1 MNDGVHPTS
10 EGSAAPAGAAPGVNS
25 PAPEGRYPVSRRRI
39 LQVAAAAAA
48 AGATSSFWQPAY
60 AAEPA
65 ARGES
70 WADRFAQPAADS
82 MPLILWFWNGT
93 VTADLVDS
101 TLADMR
107 AKGVTEVLVFPFDIA
122 ALRPAFFTEAWFDI
136 IEHTLRE
143 ADRHHMHVW
152 LFNDDF
158 FPSGRAGGFV
168 VNGGTV
174 GDRTYQPRPDLRTKA
189 VQRSSTQ
196 VAGGTAVSLAGRALS
211 VADGRLV
218 VAASAYDGVRV
229 LKDGAGWTD
238 YTVSGTV
245 RINSGTAG
253 LLVRC
258 SDAKNGYLADL
269 RTDGGVDVW
278 RQQDGAFDLLR
289 PGAAVAGFDAGADHR
304 LQVTVAGRDLTVSLD
319 GVEAAPVSDASFAA
333 GTVGLRATATQ
344 SSSWDSLTVIGADGG
359 QLFADTFDTDSAVDG
374 FVTPDDLGTA
384 FAASA
389 RPAGTSGAVVPQMI
403 DLTGTVRAGGTWT
416 APAGTWQVD
425 VFTSRLLADSD
436 GSRRNYLDLL
446 DDEAVGLFMDIVPGE
461 YVRRFPWA
469 VGHVLLG
476 FADDEPFVASADAE
490 WAQVPWSASLED
502 EVRRVGGAAGLGVV
516 LSAVHDDLGEQGRD
530 LRGVFWRAVS
540 NRFSAAYYKGVGNW
554 MGDHGLD
561 LISNPLWDEYGP
573 AEQIKSTGNLN
584 TAHQW
589 AQVPGTD
596 LISDQYQRGYHRIL
610 PRWPASAAHQVG
622 RERVYLEAMGA
633 AGWQVTP
640 AFTREVVGAFVVRG
654 INKVLLHA
662 RFSDQDN
669 IIFAPPF
676 QPVNPWWDLSSPLNE
691 WIGRLVEAA
700 RATPAARTALI
711 QPQRAAESFQ
721 DYPEQTAIDDAFIGA
736 VHALEDRQVDFDFL
750 DEGALTG
757 DPALIEHAQV
767 RGGELAVGRQRYG
780 VLVLPATPMLSLGA
794 VAVLARFVDG
804 GGTLVAV
811 GDLPAQEPSG
821 HDGELTAALAR
832 LFAGRRA
839 ARAHRVADV
848 ESAAAQVV
856 AAGGAAVSL
865 SPATPEVRV
874 LRLERDGEQSFL
886 LNNEHADAVEV
897 TATFP
902 AVGAPQLCDPDT
914 GLTVPAGVWRS
925 APFPGRP
932 GAGTAVSL
940 RLEAKAALLVV
951 FQAAPRGGPAHA
963 VESNAPV
970 QRVSVR
976 GNGGTATVRVAAP
989 GTFTVV
995 AEDGGRRYAGS
1006 LTVTDPLAAVPLD
1019 GDWSFRFDAAPDT
1032 AGTQPTTGP
1041 LGSWTDVDASYSGSA
1056 VYERGFTLDAKS
1068 LTGRVWTLDLGAVRD
1083 VAEVTLNGVELPSRL
1098 WAPYRLDV
1106 TRALRGGANVL
1117 RVRVTN
1123 TGANAHGDAQP
1134 SGLLGP
1140 VVLRPGRVEDVRLSA
1155 VRR

>member
-1 MNDGVHPTS
+1 MNDDVHPMTD
-10 EGSAAPAGAAPGVNS
+10 GAAR
-25 PAPEGRYPVSRRRI
+25 PAAAQDLGATGQIRDAPVSRRRI
-39 LQVAAAAAA
+39 LQIAAAAAA
-48 AGATSSFWQPAY
+48 AGATTSFWQPAH
-60 AAEPA
+60 AAEPD
-65 ARGES
+65 GQGGFS
-70 WADRFAQPAADS
+70 VDRFARPPADS

-93 VTADLVDS
+93 VTTDLVDT

-107 AKGVTEVLVFPFDIA
+107 AKGVSEVLVFPFDIT

-136 IEHTLRE
+136 VEHTLRE
-143 ADRHHMHVW
+143 ADRHHMHIW

-168 VNGGTV
+168 VNGGKV
-174 GDRTYQPRPDLRTKA
+174 GDRTYSPRPDLRTKG
-189 VQRSSTQ
+189 VQRSSTR
-196 VAGGTAVSLAGRALS
+196 VAAGATVPLTGRALS

-218 VAASAYDGVRV
+218 VDAAAFDGVRV
-229 LKDGAGWTD
+229 LKEGAGWTD
-238 YTVSGTV
+238 YTVSATV
-245 RINSGTAG
+245 RIDSGTAG

-269 RTDGGVDVW
+269 RNDGGVDLW
-278 RQQDGAFDLLR
+278 RQTDGNFTLVR
-289 PGAAVAGFDAGADHR
+289 SGTAVPGFDAGVDHR
-304 LQVTVAGRDLTVSLD
+304 LQVAVRGEDIVISLD
-319 GVEAAPVSDASFAA
+319 GAESAPVSDTAFAT
-333 GTVGLRATATQ
+333 GTIGLRATATQ
-344 SSSWDSLTVIGADGG
+344 HSSWDSLSVAGADGG
-359 QLFADTFDTDSAVDG
+359 ELFADTFDTDSVLDA
-374 FVTPDDLGTA
+374 FATPDGLGLA

-389 RPAGTSGAVVPQMI
+389 RPVDAEGAVVPQMI
-403 DLTGTVRAGGTWT
+403 DLTDAASGGGTWT
-416 APAGTWQVD
+416 APAGQWQVD
-425 VFTSRLLADSD
+425 VFTSRPLAETG

-469 VGHVLLG
+469 VGGVLLG

-490 WAQVPWSASLED
+490 WGQVPWSPSLAG
-502 EVRRVGGAAGLGVV
+502 EVRRLGGKAGLGIV
-516 LSAVHDDLGEQGRD
+516 LSAVHDDLGEQGRA
-530 LRGVFWRAVS
+530 LRGVYWRAVS
-540 NRFSAAYYKGVGNW
+540 NRFSSAYYKGISTW
-554 MGDHGLD
+554 IGDHGLD

-573 AEQIKSTGNLN
+573 AEQIRSTGNLN

-596 LISDQYQRGYHRIL
+596 LIADHYQKGYHRIL

-640 AFTREVVGAFVVRG
+640 AFTREVIGAFVVRG

-662 RFSDQDN
+662 RFSDSDN

-721 DYPEQTAIDDAFIGA
+721 DHPQQTAIDSAFIGA
-736 VHALEDRQVDFDFL
+736 VHALEDTQIDFDLL
-750 DEGALTG
+750 DEGALTA
-757 DPALIEHAQV
+757 DPALIEHARS
-767 RGGELAVGRQRYG
+767 RGGELVVGRQRYS
-780 VLVLPATPMLSLGA
+780 VLVLPTTPMLSLGA
-794 VAVLARFVDG
+794 VLALTRFVDG

-811 GDLPAQEPSG
+811 GELPAQEPG
-821 HDGELTAALAR
+821 GQDEELTRALAK
-832 LFAGRRA
+832 LFAGGRRS
-839 ARAHRVADV
+839 RAHLVKDVA
-848 ESAAAQVV
+848 SAAARVV
-856 AAGGAAVSL
+856 AAGGAAVTL
-865 SPATPEVRV
+865 SPPTPELRV

-902 AVGAPQLCDPDT
+902 ALGAPQLCDPDT
-914 GLTVPAGVWRS
+914 GKTVPAGVWRQ
-925 APFPGRP
+925 APFAGRS

-940 RLEAKAALLVV
+940 RLEAKAAVLVV
-951 FQAAPRGGPAHA
+951 FRPASRGGPAHA

-970 QRVSVR
+970 QRLTVK
-976 GNGGTATVRVAAP
+976 GNGAAATVRVSAPGTVRVAAQ
-989 GTFTVV
+989 
-995 AEDGGRRYAGS
+995 DGNRRFAGS
-1006 LTVTDPLAAVPLD
+1006 LAVTDPLAAIPLD
-1019 GDWSFRFDAAPDT
+1019 GDWSFRFDADGA
-1032 AGTQPTTGP
+1032 QTTDRP
-1041 LGSWTDVDASYSGSA
+1041 LGSWTALNASFSGSA
-1056 VYERGFTLDAKS
+1056 HYERRFGLDAGD
-1068 LTGRVWTLDLGAVRD
+1068 LAGRVWTLDLGEVRD
-1083 VAEVTLNGVELPSRL
+1083 VAQVTVNGADLPPRL
-1098 WAPYRLDV
+1098 WAPYRFDV
-1106 TRALRGGANVL
+1106 TAALRTGNNVV

-1123 TGANAHGDAQP
+1123 TGANEHGDAQV

-1140 VVLRPGRVEDVRLSA
+1140 VLLRPERIEEVRLPA